1 MPSGCRTYPS
11 ASKPG
16 SASKLPAAACEKQSR
31 TAALFCSC
39 VLMTPALPRRR
50 GTASVE
56 LPRALR
62 VFGGPAHRVRGDLG
76 AATKVELGEDARDVV
91 LGGARADHQ
100 PLRDPGIRAALC
112 EQAQHLV
119 LASRERRR
127 TARPRARGGYT
138 ESAQQTGRCV
148 GVGQRTE
155 PLARRERELALAH
168 RRRWCRRRERTC
180 QLELRPRRIER
191 QLKRCEQLDRA
202 LELPHRA
209 AIALCRRDAPFGE

>member
-56 LPRALR
+56 LPSPLR
-62 VFGGPAHRVRGDLG
+62 VFAGPAHRVRRGLG
-76 AATKVELGEDARDVV
+76 ASMKVELGEDARDVV
-91 LGGARADHQ
+91 LGRASADHQ
-100 PLRDPGIRAALC
+100 PLRDLGIRAAFC
-112 EQAQHLV
+112 EQAEYLV
-119 LASRERRR
+119 LAACERRCP
-127 TARPRARGGYT
+127 TRPGACGGYT
-138 ESAQQTGRCV
+138 ESAQQTRRCV

-155 PLARRERELALAH
+155 PLERHEREFALAH
-168 RRRWCRRRERTC
+168 GRRWCRRRKRAC
-180 QLELRPRRIER
+180 QLELRPRRVER
-191 QLKRCEQLDRA
+191 QPK
-202 LELPHRA
+202 
-209 AIALCRRDAPFGE
+209 